1 MELAT
6 GGIPV
11 MAIGGFRG
19 TDPAPSLA
27 QFEKLVSEHKIHYYV
42 TGGGLGGRGFGGA
55 GDGFGGAGGGLGGA
69 GGGLGG
75 GPAERGAGGA
85 GGVGGGFSGFGGS
98 GGAGVPGG
106 GSTDAAQISTWV
118 QAHFTARTVGGMTV
132 YNLTAPA
139 ASL

>member
-1 MELAT
+1 MACAASPTRAT
-6 GGIPV
+6 LP
-11 MAIGGFRG
+11 
-19 TDPAPSLA
+19 
-27 QFEKLVSEHKIHYYV
+27 LVYAAS
-42 TGGGLGGRGFGGA
+42 G
-55 GDGFGGAGGGLGGA
+55 GGA

-98 GGAGVPGG
+98 GGAGAPGG
-106 GSTDAAQISTWV
+106 GSTDAAQNSAWV